1 MRSYSLKDMLIS
13 SFYRFSEEAMAS
25 EVFLIKLC
33 LYFHSL
39 VSFYS
44 EMKNL
49 ETGGE
54 VKKNR
59 NEIIFQKRL
68 QPVYSPYQY

>member
-1 MRSYSLKDMLIS
+1 
-13 SFYRFSEEAMAS
+13 MAS

-44 EMKNL
+44 EKLGIFPHYEVSFSKFLL
-49 ETGGE
+49 ECICWSINDATCQVIPAYKTRWE
-54 VKKNR
+54 
-59 NEIIFQKRL
+59 Q
-68 QPVYSPYQY
+68 